1 MVPGAEETTEFAT
14 EEEES
19 LEEVANNSNM
29 AAALLLVD
37 CPESCSLRREE
48 KASSRSGENE
58 RRNCLTEN
66 CLGDEPPHY
75 ETQENASCRYAKLH
89 YATIHK
95 HV

>member
-1 MVPGAEETTEFAT
+1 MGEYPGLTTKGLCRKEAIEGSKDGDMVPGAEETTEFAT

-58 RRNCLTEN
+58 
-66 CLGDEPPHY
+66 
-75 ETQENASCRYAKLH
+75 
-89 YATIHK
+89 
-95 HV
+95 